1 MSHPGVAA
9 HGVIQP
15 LFESWPLDPWVAA
28 PLALAA
34 GIYVRGWLR
43 LHAQVPQRFGAGRLA
58 AFLGGLAAVGVALE
72 SPLHALGGQL
82 LQAHMVQ
89 HLLLMMVAPPLL
101 WLGAP
106 LLPML
111 QGLPRGI
118 LRPWVGALFV
128 WSPLTHLAQWLIH
141 PPVAWVLFVG
151 STWAWH
157 TPALYGQALA
167 SEVWHY
173 VQHACFLATALA
185 FWWPVVQPWPSRQ
198 QVPPWAIVLY
208 LMLAD
213 LQNTVLSAW
222 LVFSERLVYSAY
234 NAVPHP
240 WQISAL
246 DDQAAAGA
254 IMWVPGSIAF
264 LFPVAWIVGQM
275 LSPQRRPRYAH
286 TGHDPVRLSSQQ
298 VVDDHLRLGYRHEGE
313 TW

>member
-1 MSHPGVAA
+1 MSHPGTAA
-9 HGVIQP
+9 NGVTQS
-15 LFESWPLDPWVAA
+15 LFESWTLDPWVAA
-28 PLALAA
+28 PLTLAA
-34 GIYVRGWLR
+34 GIYLAGWLR
-43 LHAQVPQRFGAGRLA
+43 LHRRVPQRFGAGRLA
-58 AFLGGLAAVGVALE
+58 AFLGGLAAIAVALE
-72 SPLHALGGQL
+72 SPLHALGAQL

-118 LRPWVGALFV
+118 LHTWVGRLFAC
-128 WSPLTHLAQWLIH
+128 SPLTHTAQWLIR
-141 PPVAWVLFVG
+141 PSVALVLFVG

-157 TPALYGQALA
+157 TPALYERALA
-167 SEVWHY
+167 SEYWHHA
-173 VQHACFLATALA
+173 QHACFLATALA
-185 FWWPVVQPWPSRQ
+185 FWWPVVQPWPSRPL
-198 QVPPWAIVLY
+198 VPPWAIVLY
-208 LMLAD
+208 LILAD

-222 LVFSERLVYSAY
+222 LVFSERLIYSAY
-234 NAVPHP
+234 DAVPRL

-264 LFPVAWIVGQM
+264 LVPVVWIVGQM
-275 LSPQRRPRYAH
+275 LSPQYHTRYARQEH
-286 TGHDPVRLSSQQ
+286 HAVVLSPQP
-298 VVDDHLRLGYRHEGE
+298 VVDDSLRLGYRHEGD